1 MSLGLSL
8 RGRLLVDERL
18 YDDQEVD
25 QKIKEIKSL
34 IENIKDLEKRALV
47 EEALDHVF
55 KTREELNLNSLDT
68 MNGLARVELLANKVI
83 NAQ

>member
-8 RGRLLVDERL
+8 SGRLYVENRS
-18 YDDQEVD
+18 YDDQEID
-25 QKIKEIKSL
+25 QRIKDIRNL
-34 IENIKDLEKRALV
+34 IENIKDLEKRDLV
-47 EEALDHVF
+47 EGALDHVF
-55 KTREELNLNSLDT
+55 KTRDELNLNSLDT

>member
-18 YDDQEVD
+18 YDDQEID
-25 QKIKEIKSL
+25 QKIKEIRSL
-34 IENIKDLEKRALV
+34 IENIKDLEKRDLV
-47 EEALDHVF
+47 EGALNHVLQ
-55 KTREELNLNSLDT
+55 TRDDLSLDSLDV